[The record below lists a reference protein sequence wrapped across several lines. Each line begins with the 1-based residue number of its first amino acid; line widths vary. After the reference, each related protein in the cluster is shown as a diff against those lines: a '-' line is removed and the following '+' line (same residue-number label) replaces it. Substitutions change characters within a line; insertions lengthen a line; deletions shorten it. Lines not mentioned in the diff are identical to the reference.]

1 MGRTVKL
8 TGLILLT
15 LGLILG
21 IVMVFPRIVK
31 AEGTDANGHIY
42 LCDVTE
48 AIIPVAPTTAD
59 PLTVEKRIQL
69 SQIAYGLLNVHEG
82 ATILGSEANF
92 SGGKVALLHNGVMG
106 ALTNTGEAIK
116 NIGDV
121 RADDFVLS
129 ANDGVRDLIQ
139 GVDFI
144 LHDGWVEFTDA
155 YLSSFS
161 GVRTV
166 RINIGYRFL
175 YIDVVGTKP
184 TDTVKRGAAPK
195 TGDNNSMMVWL
206 VLILSGMSV
215 LGATVLVNRRRYNK

>member
-1 MGRTVKL
+1 MIIF
-8 TGLILLT
+8 LIS
-15 LGLILG
+15 LIIG
-21 IVMVFPRIVK
+21 WN
-31 AEGTDANGHIY
+31 T
-42 LCDVTE
+42 
-48 AIIPVAPTTAD
+48 
-59 PLTVEKRIQL
+59 
-69 SQIAYGLLNVHEG
+69 NVHEG

-184 TDTVKRGAAPK
+184 TGTIKRGAPK

-215 LGATVLVNRRRYNK
+215 LGATVLINRRRYNK